1 MSKPN
6 SGLFKGI
13 VGEKSENKKTEK
25 ELKEEA
31 INSVKEL
38 IVKTKKAKKRGA
50 FVGAYDI
57 ETGHVE
63 ADVSGNVPE
72 NIHPELKELAEKRVG
87 QIHSNGLTETNTV
100 GRCAEFHVVN
110 KMLHA
115 GCEYK
120 NIRLTKAFRFQQKTK
135 QWESIDYCANCSGM
149 FKEILEIDK
158 NKKILEV
165 DKK

>member
-6 SGLFKGI
+6 SGLFKGT
-13 VGEKSENKKTEK
+13 VGEKSENKKTEE

-38 IVKTKKAKKRGA
+38 IAKTKKAKRRGA

-87 QIHSNGLTETNTV
+87 QINSNGLTKTNTV

-110 KMLHA
+110 KMLNA

-120 NIRLTKAFRFQQKTK
+120 NIRLTKAFRFQHETK
-135 QWESIDYCANCSGM
+135 QWEAFPYCENCLGM
-149 FKEILEIDK
+149 FKEILNIDK
-158 NKKILEV
+158 NNEILEV